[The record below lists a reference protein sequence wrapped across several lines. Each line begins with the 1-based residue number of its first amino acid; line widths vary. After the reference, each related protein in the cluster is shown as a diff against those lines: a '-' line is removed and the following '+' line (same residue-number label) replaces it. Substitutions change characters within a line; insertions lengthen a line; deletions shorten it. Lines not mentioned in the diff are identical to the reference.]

1 MIPQETIERIRDAA
15 DLVAI
20 IGESVKLRRVGSDFR
35 GPCPFHGGKNP
46 NFSVSTRNNTY
57 HCFKCGESGDVFK
70 YLQKQSGMDWPT
82 AVRAAADRAG
92 IVIIET
98 RGARD
103 EQRDTREP
111 VWALLGA
118 AADLFKSTLWSD
130 EGAAAQGYLAS
141 RGLDRDACE
150 RFDIG
155 YAPADPDV
163 LRAKLGAL
171 G

>member
-20 IGESVKLRRVGSDFR
+20 IGETVKLRRVGSDFR

-57 HCFKCGESGDVFK
+57 HCFKCGESGDVFTFF
-70 YLQKQSGMDWPT
+70 QKHGGMDWPT

-92 IVIIET
+92 IVIVET
-98 RGARD
+98 RGSRD
-103 EQRDTREP
+103 DVRDSREP

-118 AADLFKSTLWSD
+118 AAELFRETLWS
-130 EGAAAQGYLAS
+130 
-141 RGLDRDACE
+141 
-150 RFDIG
+150 
-155 YAPADPDV
+155 PD
-163 LRAKLGAL
+163 GAL
-171 G
+171 